1 MKPEH
6 AYTTNPLIQQLSKY
20 GNLSDQAAKDIHK
33 KTKHFLKKKNDY
45 FLKEGQN
52 VSSYFVI
59 SKGLIR
65 VYFYRNGKEVNAW
78 FGEENQIFGSILPV
92 YANKPSFENIQFLE
106 DSEIYAISVNDL
118 NELYRIYPELNLIG
132 RKIAEEVCI
141 ILEERTMSLHT
152 ESAAERYETLIR
164 LQPNLLKRIN
174 LGHIASYLGI
184 TQETL
189 SRIRKA

>member
-1 MKPEH
+1 MESEQVH
-6 AYTTNPLIQQLSKY
+6 ITNPLIHQFRKYGQLSEE
-20 GNLSDQAAKDIHK
+20 AAKDINLR
-33 KTKHFLKKKNDY
+33 TKHFLKKKNEH

-65 VYFYRNGKEVNAW
+65 VYFHRNEKEVNAW
-78 FGEENQIFGSILPV
+78 FGEEHQIFGSILPI

-118 NELYRIYPELNLIG
+118 NELYRIHPELNLIG

-141 ILEERTMSLHT
+141 ILEERAVSLHT

-164 LQPNLLKRIN
+164 LQPNLLNRIN

-189 SRIRKA
+189 SRIRKP